1 MHEQSHNTQPAT
13 PATGLVAVSSG
24 PRWWLGDLP
33 ARILG
38 IISCIALFAMMLV
51 TFIDVLGRYFFASPL
66 PAAYEL
72 ISLIMPAIIF
82 CALPMV
88 NLTEGHVTI
97 DLLDSMVPKAI
108 QRWQSFLVNLI
119 AAGALA
125 MIAWRLFVLSQD
137 HHEFD
142 GVTDELYLPLWPFSA
157 AMGVLC
163 VIAAITMI
171 VAATNR
177 LSDAPTSRTGA
188 DL

>member
-1 MHEQSHNTQPAT
+1 MHEQSGNVRSA
-13 PATGLVAVSSG
+13 ASGAGLADRSG
-24 PRWWLGDLP
+24 GLRWWLGDLP

-38 IISCIALFAMMLV
+38 VISCIALFAMMLV

-82 CALPMV
+82 CALPTV

-97 DLLDSMVPKAI
+97 DLLDNLVPQAI
-108 QRWQSFLVNLI
+108 RRWQAFFVNLI
-119 AAGALA
+119 AAAALA

-157 AMGVLC
+157 TMGLLC
-163 VIAAITMI
+163 VIAAITMV
-171 VAATNR
+171 VAAGNR
-177 LSDAPTSRTGA
+177 LSGA
-188 DL
+188 AAVKPGTEL